1 MLQQDGLP
9 ADIFNL
15 VSQLSPSHFCL
26 SLFVA
31 IAFIISRHSPAMIEK
46 LKRAGLGYNVSDKDT
61 KDKFGKC

>member
-1 MLQQDGLP
+1 MNVAAAMEDGLP

-26 SLFVA
+26 SL
-31 IAFIISRHSPAMIEK
+31 IISRHSPAMIEK

-61 KDKFGKC
+61 KDKFGTS